1 MGTPLDASHFAA
13 LQALL
18 EERHVTRAA
27 RRLGIT
33 QSSMSHRLR
42 VLREA
47 LGDELLVRAAGQ
59 LVLTPR
65 AESILPALSSAL
77 AALKSSI
84 EPSSTF
90 DASTAHY
97 RLTLALP
104 DLLMPFVPRLLEAL
118 ADRAPFM
125 DLSVRNVPAR
135 LDDALASGVPQLA
148 VAPVHFASS
157 RIMTRALGAAH
168 FGVFGRRGHAALTRG
183 LTLERWL
190 EAGHVVV
197 RIDNDSP
204 NVIERELAR
213 RQLTR
218 RVALEVPS
226 FLAGLSVVARS
237 DLLMNAPLELA
248 REVAGDFAVSGRP
261 APIELPK
268 VPLALLWHERY
279 HADAAHRFAR
289 ELVLGALAPVFGGA
303 LGAPKE
309 RDRRAKRNASRG

>member
-1 MGTPLDASHFAA
+1 
-13 LQALL
+13 
-18 EERHVTRAA
+18 
-27 RRLGIT
+27 
-33 QSSMSHRLR
+33 MSHRLR
-42 VLREA
+42 VLRDA

-59 LVLTPR
+59 FVLTPR

-77 AALKSSI
+77 AALKSSL

-104 DLLMPFVPRLLEAL
+104 DLLMPFVPRLLGAL
-118 ADRAPFM
+118 AERAPFM
-125 DLSVRNVPAR
+125 DLSVRNVPPR

-148 VAPVHFASS
+148 VAPVSFASP

-168 FGVFGRRGHAALTRG
+168 FGVVGRRGHSALKRG
-183 LTLERWL
+183 LTVERWL

-204 NVIERELAR
+204 NMIERELAR
-213 RQLTR
+213 RRLTR

-226 FLAGLSVVARS
+226 FLAGLSVVAHS

-248 REVAGDFAVSGRP
+248 REVAEDFAVSVRP
-261 APIELPK
+261 APLELPK

-289 ELVLGALAPVFGGA
+289 EVVLGVLAPLFGGA
-303 LGAPKE
+303 LGTPTE
-309 RDRRAKRNASRG
+309 RKGRARRSGSQG